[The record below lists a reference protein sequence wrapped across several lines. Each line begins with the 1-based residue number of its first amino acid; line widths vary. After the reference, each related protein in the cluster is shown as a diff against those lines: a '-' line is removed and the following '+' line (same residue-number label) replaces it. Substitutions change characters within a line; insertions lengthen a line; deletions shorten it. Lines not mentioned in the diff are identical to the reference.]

1 MTPIFRI
8 STQFFSV
15 FLSIILTVT
24 QGSFAQH
31 KAISNSLKQSVAL
44 IDSAFQHDNPED
56 FNKVVPVKS
65 VQDFYASVV
74 EEKIKKLSG
83 KSKIVLVDKDSAL
96 VFLSGI
102 LLYGNSGDETNY
114 SANYTGIYK
123 FERASGSWKLKSRID
138 IDRLNQIKKHRLR
151 INIIPGKSIAV
162 KDTLTIDVNDSY
174 GFATKLNHI
183 AKLKKLV
190 LNGSETEFSFNS
202 GLLWLKADKKKN
214 QTLIIDYT
222 INVERDE
229 TDKNSAYFGD
239 AYGHLR
245 NQYFWHPFFSFS
257 SPNDRADFSLYC
269 TIPKAYHL
277 ATSLPQKEMVIGD
290 SRIIEA
296 KSGNPTFGLSIYY
309 DKDWEVNTF
318 KKDHIDL
325 VVYAT
330 KDFLPEKQVLYAEF
344 AKSYDTLQKYFGK
357 PIGNYL
363 GIVQDRS
370 NSNGW
375 KNRSNSI
382 VVAGAKGGTLTT
394 DRPNPRATFGHEVAH
409 GWTNPTGPAT
419 NFLTEGW
426 ATYAESVLLSSV
438 YGDSIVTRFF
448 KSQKQ
453 NYLNGKFNG
462 KSSLWEDYSNSGVSY
477 AKGAWLFYILSH
489 QLGEKNLSTAMTSF
503 IQSGDQSIQS
513 FTGQLSAVARS
524 DMEPFLN
531 SWLKSRE
538 IPALEIQQSKNNIK
552 IRQAGDLFLF
562 PLEFKIRLKDG
573 TYLTK
578 AINMNTKE
586 QVLKVPEGEIESY
599 IVDPDNKLLF
609 IMK

>member
-1 MTPIFRI
+1 MLMVIP
-8 STQFFSV
+8 
-15 FLSIILTVT
+15 
-24 QGSFAQH
+24 GCYAQH
-31 KAISNSLKQSVAL
+31 KTNSISLKQSIAL

-56 FNKVVPVKS
+56 FNKLVPVKN
-65 VQDFYASVV
+65 VQDFFASVV
-74 EEKIKKLSG
+74 EEKLKKQSG
-83 KSKIVLVDKDSAL
+83 KSQIILADKDSAL

-102 LLYGNSGDETNY
+102 LLYGSSGDETNY
-114 SANYTGIYK
+114 SSNYTGIYK
-123 FERASGSWKLKSRID
+123 FERKAGSWSLKSRLE
-138 IDRLNQIKKHRLR
+138 IDRLNQIRKHRLR
-151 INIIPGKSIAV
+151 INIVPGKSITV

-174 GFATKLNHI
+174 GFATKLNHT
-183 AKLKKLV
+183 AKLEKLV
-190 LNGSETEFSFNS
+190 LNGSETAFSFNS
-202 GLLWLKADKKKN
+202 GLLWLKAHRKKN

-229 TDKNSAYFGD
+229 TDKNSGYFGD

-269 TIPKAYHL
+269 TIPKAYHI
-277 ATSLPQKEMVIGD
+277 ATSLPQKEIVIGD

-344 AKSYDTLQKYFGK
+344 SKSYDTLQKHFGR

-409 GWTNPTGPAT
+409 GWTSPTGPAT

-453 NYLNGKFNG
+453 NYFNG
-462 KSSLWEDYSNSGVSY
+462 KYNRNSSLWEDYSNSGVSY

-489 QLGEKNLSTAMTSF
+489 QLGEKNLSTAMTNF
-503 IQSGDQSIQS
+503 IQSGNQSIQS
-513 FTGQLSAVARS
+513 FTSQLSAVAQS
-524 DMEPFLN
+524 DMEPFLD
-531 SWLKSRE
+531 SWLKSKE
-538 IPALEIQQSKNNIK
+538 IPALEILQSENNIK
-552 IRQAGDLFLF
+552 IRQARDLFLF
-562 PLEFKIRLKDG
+562 PLEFKIRLKNG

-578 AINMNTKE
+578 TINMNTKE
-586 QVLKVPEGEIESY
+586 QVLTVTEGEIESY
-599 IVDPDNKLLF
+599 VVDPNDKLLF

>member
-1 MTPIFRI
+1 M
-8 STQFFSV
+8 
-15 FLSIILTVT
+15 VT
-24 QGSFAQH
+24 TGCYAQH
-31 KAISNSLKQSVAL
+31 KTNSISLKQSIAL
-44 IDSAFQHDNPED
+44 IDSAFQHDNAED
-56 FNKVVPVKS
+56 FNKLVPVKN
-65 VQDFYASVV
+65 VQDFFTSVV
-74 EEKIKKLSG
+74 EEKLKKQSG
-83 KSKIVLVDKDSAL
+83 KSQIILADKDSAL

-102 LLYGNSGDETNY
+102 LLYGSSGDETNY

-123 FERASGSWKLKSRID
+123 FERKAGSWILKNRIE

-151 INIIPGKSIAV
+151 INIVPGRSITV

-174 GFATKLNHI
+174 GFATKLNHT
-183 AKLKKLV
+183 AKLEKV
-190 LNGSETEFSFNS
+190 TLNGIETAFSFSS
-202 GLLWLKADKKKN
+202 GLLWLKAHRKKN

-229 TDKNSAYFGD
+229 ADKNSGYFGD

-269 TIPKAYHL
+269 TIPKAYHV
-277 ATSLPQKEMVIGD
+277 ATSLPQKEIIIGD

-309 DKDWEVNTF
+309 DKDWEVSTF

-344 AKSYDTLQKYFGK
+344 SKSYDTLQKHFGR

-363 GIVQDRS
+363 GLVQDRS
-370 NSNGW
+370 NTNGW

-426 ATYAESVLLSSV
+426 ATYAESVLLSSI

-453 NYLNGKFNG
+453 NYLNGKFDG
-462 KSSLWEDYSNSGVSY
+462 KSSLWDDYSNSGVSY
-477 AKGAWLFYILSH
+477 AKGSWLFYILAH
-489 QLGEKNLSTAMTSF
+489 QLGKKDLSVAMTNF
-503 IQSGDQSIQS
+503 IRSGDQSIQS
-513 FTGQLSAVARS
+513 FTGHLSAVAQS

-531 SWLKSRE
+531 SWLKSKE
-538 IPALEIQQSKNNIK
+538 IPVLEILQSGNTIK

-562 PLEFKIRLKDG
+562 PLEFKVRLKDG

-578 AINMNTKE
+578 TINMNTKE
-586 QVLKVPEGEIESY
+586 QVLTVSEGTIENY
-599 IVDPDNKLLF
+599 TVDPGDKLLF
-609 IMK
+609 IRK